1 MKKQIVGCIAM
12 ALVLTGCMAG
22 KDVASD
28 DGMGT
33 AEVSAVASTDV
44 AGESSSEESLGA
56 SKSDSVSSEPYG
68 VYARINKEEHYEGN
82 DVFEREFI
90 YALHE
95 DGTGLVR
102 GNDDFR
108 ITWDDKNIYWEVPTE
123 EGIESHEY
131 KLEGN
136 ILKVKE
142 VDGWQEYTKK
152 PGDDPIENGDLVEFA
167 GVYSKIENSEAEKEN
182 AKTYGDMYFSYGGMI
197 GGGEGYPQVWPDKIT
212 KNEDGSY
219 LCEYDNYDF
228 EYTIYPKGVI
238 GEKEASD
245 PELKDKLYIKVAIK
259 KDGETKDIV
268 FYRSAQF

>member
-1 MKKQIVGCIAM
+1 MKKQIVACIAM

-22 KDVASD
+22 KDAASD
-28 DGMGT
+28 DVMGT
-33 AEVSAVASTDV
+33 AEASAIASTDV
-44 AGESSSEESLGA
+44 AGESSSEESN
-56 SKSDSVSSEPYG
+56 SVSSEPYG
-68 VYARINKEEHYEGN
+68 VYSRISKEGELEQ
-82 DVFEREFI
+82 EFI
-90 YALHE
+90 YSLRE

-102 GNDDFR
+102 CMDDFK

-123 EGIESHEY
+123 EGFESHEY

-167 GVYSKIENSEAEKEN
+167 GVYRKIENSEAEKEN

-197 GGGEGYPQVWPDKIT
+197 GGGEGYPQAWPDKIT

-219 LCEYDNYDF
+219 LYEYDNYDF
-228 EYTIYPKGVI
+228 EYTIYPEGVI
-238 GEKEASD
+238 GEKEAD
-245 PELKDKLYIKVAIK
+245 KPDLKDKVYIRVIKNGDEAEGILYCR
-259 KDGETKDIV
+259 
-268 FYRSAQF
+268 YAQF

>member
-1 MKKQIVGCIAM
+1 VNTIRNSINSDIPVKLETVFLPYK
-12 ALVLTGCMAG
+12 
-22 KDVASD
+22 ASMWD
-28 DGMGT
+28 SLESVWRKADADPSCDAYVIPIPYFDRNPDG
-33 AEVSAVASTDV
+33 SA
-44 AGESSSEESLGA
+44 
-56 SKSDSVSSEPYG
+56 
-68 VYARINKEEHYEGN
+68 KEEHYEGN

-228 EYTIYPKGVI
+228 EYIIYPKGVI